1 MNRRGPL
8 VAAGASLL
16 VAVLVVVAFLLPRA
30 SAVNKK
36 EKELTQAQHQQGQL
50 EAQLQQLQQARRDA
64 RKVERQLSHLET
76 RIPPTAQLP
85 ALIRFLQHGADQSA
99 VDFVSISPGQPT
111 NTPGQEISTIPTQVT
126 AAGTFFSVEEFLFK
140 LETLPRAV
148 KVTQIQVG
156 SGPKGLPQLQITMTA
171 EVYTTDAS
179 AGPGS
184 QPGYTKAQPVVAVT
198 SPGASPTPTPGG

>member
-8 VAAGASLL
+8 VAAGASVLA
-16 VAVLVVVAFLLPRA
+16 AVVVVVALLLPRA
-30 SAVNKK
+30 GAVNQR
-36 EKELTQAQHQQGQL
+36 EKDLDQARQQQGQL
-50 EAQLQQLQQARRDA
+50 EDQLQQLKQARHDA
-64 RKVERQLSHLET
+64 RKVQRELARLQT
-76 RIPPTAQLP
+76 RIPPTADLP
-85 ALIRFLQHGADQSA
+85 ALIRFLQNASDQSA
-99 VDFVSISPGQPT
+99 VDFMSISPGTPS
-111 NTPGQEISTIPTQVT
+111 NTAGQQISTIPTQIT

-156 SGPKGLPQLQITMTA
+156 PGPGGLPQLQVSLTA

-184 QPGYTKAQPVVAVT
+184 IPGSTKAEAPAPAAT
-198 SPGASPTPTPGG
+198 ASAEPTPGG

>member
-8 VAAGASLL
+8 IAAGASLL
-16 VAVLVVVAFLLPRA
+16 AAVMVVMVLLLPRA

-36 EKELTQAQHQQGQL
+36 EKELDHARQQQGQL
-50 EAQLQQLQQARRDA
+50 EAQLQQLKQARRDA
-64 RKVERQLSHLET
+64 RAVQKQLARLET
-76 RIPPTAQLP
+76 RIPPTADLP
-85 ALIRFLQHGADQSA
+85 ALIRFLQNAADASA
-99 VDFVSISPGQPT
+99 VDFVSISPSTPA
-111 NTPGQEISTIPTQVT
+111 NSPGQQVSTIPTQVT

-156 SGPKGLPQLQITMTA
+156 AGPDGLPQLQITMTA

-184 QPGYTKAQPVVAVT
+184 QPGSNEAQPVTVTTPSAV
-198 SPGASPTPTPGG
+198 PATPGG

>member
-8 VAAGASLL
+8 IAAGASLL
-16 VAVLVVVAFLLPRA
+16 AAVLVVVALLLPRA

-36 EKELTQAQHQQGQL
+36 EKELAQAQQQQGKL
-50 EAQLQQLQQARRDA
+50 EAQLQQLKQARRDA
-64 RKVERQLSHLET
+64 RKVQHQLARLET
-76 RIPPTAQLP
+76 RIPPTAELP
-85 ALIRFLQHGADQSA
+85 ALIRFLQNAADASA
-99 VDFVSISPGQPT
+99 VDFVSISPGSPS
-111 NTPGQEISTIPTQVT
+111 NTAGQQISTIPTQIG
-126 AAGTFFSVEEFLFK
+126 AAGTFFAVEEFLFK

-156 SGPKGLPQLQITMTA
+156 AGPDGLPQLQVTLSA

-184 QPGYTKAQPVVAVT
+184 EPGSTKASALVPAT
-198 SPGASPTPTPGG
+198 N